1 MRCCELLMLGMLVL
15 SGAGCLS
22 SGADSSLA
30 GKTSLLPEQPLDT
43 AAVLIRADEL
53 RVGQVVEIWEASA
66 ADEVR
71 VGDKGDIRATVT
83 PGPVRRYTGTVA
95 RADAGE
101 VELQPAA
108 MLVRMA
114 SVSAVPVLGRVPYVS
129 RMFRN
134 TSIAEELQ
142 SLDQPKI
149 LARNQIVAVY
159 DLSQVQSDVLK
170 SLEPAQRIGV
180 DFD

>member
-1 MRCCELLMLGMLVL
+1 
-15 SGAGCLS
+15 
-22 SGADSSLA
+22 
-30 GKTSLLPEQPLDT
+30 
-43 AAVLIRADEL
+43 
-53 RVGQVVEIWEASA
+53 
-66 ADEVR
+66 
-71 VGDKGDIRATVT
+71 
-83 PGPVRRYTGTVA
+83 VA
-95 RADAGE
+95 RAEAGE